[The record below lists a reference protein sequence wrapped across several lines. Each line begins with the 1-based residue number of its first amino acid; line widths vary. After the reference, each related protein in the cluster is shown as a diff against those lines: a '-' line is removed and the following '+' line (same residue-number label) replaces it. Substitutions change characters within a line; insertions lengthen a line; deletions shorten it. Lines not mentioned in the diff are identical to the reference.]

1 MASLNTREASIE
13 NFIKKW
19 LEHIS
24 SLNNLSDKTVV
35 AYDTDVK
42 QFMAFLTSHLS
53 SNVSNITL
61 YNLTNAD
68 MRAWLSNERGK
79 GITARSLARKLSAVK
94 SFFRWLSKKENF
106 DASAV
111 LSTKPIRFQKKLPRP
126 LTKPATEKVLSI
138 VKDFSDIR
146 WVAARD
152 TAIITLL
159 YGSGLRISEALAIQ
173 INQTPLSDV
182 IIVTGKGQK
191 ERVVPI
197 LPIVRSSVDLYLKLL
212 PYDLT
217 PSEPIFRGLRG
228 GVLNARLASRLIE
241 KTRHSLGLMESVT
254 PHAMRHSFATHLLE
268 AGGDLRTIQELLGHT
283 SLSTT
288 QNYTAIDTTQLMKV
302 YEKTHPLK
310 DG

>member
-228 GVLNARLASRLIE
+228 GVLNARLVSRLIE

>member
-182 IIVTGKGQK
+182 IIVTGRQ
-191 ERVVPI
+191 
-197 LPIVRSSVDLYLKLL
+197 
-212 PYDLT
+212 
-217 PSEPIFRGLRG
+217 
-228 GVLNARLASRLIE
+228 
-241 KTRHSLGLMESVT
+241 
-254 PHAMRHSFATHLLE
+254 
-268 AGGDLRTIQELLGHT
+268 
-283 SLSTT
+283 
-288 QNYTAIDTTQLMKV
+288 
-302 YEKTHPLK
+302 
-310 DG
+310 

>member
-228 GVLNARLASRLIE
+228 GVLNARLVSRLIE
-241 KTRHSLGLMESVT
+241 KTRHSLGLTESVT

-302 YEKTHPLK
+302 YEKLIL
-310 DG
+310 

>member
-1 MASLNTREASIE
+1 LASLNNWETNKE

-19 LEHIS
+19 LEHTS
-24 SLNNLSDKTVV
+24 SLNNLADKTVV

-42 QFMAFLTSHLS
+42 QFICFLKSHSLT
-53 SNVSNITL
+53 NGQKIAPI
-61 YNLTNAD
+61 NLTNAD
-68 MRAWLSNERGK
+68 MRAWLSSERKK
-79 GITARSLARKLSAVK
+79 GITARSLARKLSSIK
-94 SFFRWLSKKENF
+94 SFFRWLSETENF
-106 DASAV
+106 DASAI
-111 LSTKPIRFQKKLPRP
+111 LSTKTTRFQKKLPRP
-126 LTKPATEKVLSI
+126 LTKPATEKLLST
-138 VKDFSDIR
+138 VKDFTDIK

-152 TAIITLL
+152 TAIITFL
-159 YGSGLRISEALAIQ
+159 YGAGLRISEALSVKIK
-173 INQTPLSDV
+173 QTPLSDV
-182 IIVTGKGQK
+182 IIITGKGQK
-191 ERVVPI
+191 ERMVPV

-212 PYDLT
+212 PFDLA

-228 GVLNARLASRLIE
+228 GVLNARIVSRLIE
-241 KTRHSLGLMESVT
+241 KTRHNLGLPESVT

-288 QNYTAIDTTQLMKV
+288 QNYTAVDTAQLMKV